1 MANDALDPGP
11 LGDYPWWPRN
21 AEGSWDTERMPTG
34 ERLQRTPDGGVVR
47 IDVTPRH
54 PDGTPIVPPGM
65 VPP

>member
-11 LGDYPWWPRN
+11 LGDYPWWPHN
-21 AEGSWDTERMPTG
+21 
-34 ERLQRTPDGGVVR
+34 VR

-54 PDGTPIVPPGM
+54 PVGIPIAPPGM